1 MVTFAGVA
9 PTSSTTLNTTSTGSF
24 EISGLIQACK
34 TGMVGMYESPLI
46 DQRWQIQLSFNDPS
60 YVRLSFLAKHCPSE
74 ALDKAGDR
82 KGLYEV
88 SVSMRLGLM
97 NQSHTEPFR
106 RYQPTQYTFP
116 ASGWSHDYWISK
128 SGILDYNRNSDD
140 VASLVYNITERSE
153 ELPPTRAMTTL
164 PDIAASIFDDEETSN
179 VVFAISDPRRSTRH
193 DEYIY
198 AHTKILAIRSD
209 YFKSIFSTKIKD
221 VYMASIHE
229 SDLGVKEFSDV
240 SESEIEDD
248 LTDGT
253 LTPEDS
259 LKDVTST
266 LKRRV
271 VRVTDASYATY
282 RAMLYFLYTGLYSF
296 VPLTSTCQQTS
307 GANDFC
313 DPLGTLAE
321 QLDSDLSLGSQIYS
335 SSDVPRSNA
344 KGIYKLCDRLDIPE
358 LKAAA
363 LLHIQ
368 SSLTPENITTELNSP
383 FTSRFPEIRRMENE
397 YLKSHWKDIRDSH
410 GFSKLIT
417 KAFGDQP
424 DGVAD
429 MWLEFF
435 KQL

>member
-1 MVTFAGVA
+1 
-9 PTSSTTLNTTSTGSF
+9 
-24 EISGLIQACK
+24 
-34 TGMVGMYESPLI
+34 
-46 DQRWQIQLSFNDPS
+46 
-60 YVRLSFLAKHCPSE
+60 
-74 ALDKAGDR
+74 
-82 KGLYEV
+82 
-88 SVSMRLGLM
+88 
-97 NQSHTEPFR
+97 
-106 RYQPTQYTFP
+106 
-116 ASGWSHDYWISK
+116 
-128 SGILDYNRNSDD
+128 
-140 VASLVYNITERSE
+140 
-153 ELPPTRAMTTL
+153 MTTL

-221 VYMASIHE
+221 VYIASIHE

-248 LTDGT
+248 FTDGT

-282 RAMLYFLYTGLYSF
+282 HAMLYFLYTGSYSF
-296 VPLTSTCQQTS
+296 APLTSTSQPTRTS
-307 GANDFC
+307 GAGDFC

-321 QLDSDLSLGSQIYS
+321 QMDSDLSLGSQIYS

-344 KGIYKLCDRLDIPE
+344 KSIYKLCDRLDIPE

-363 LLHIQ
+363 LQHIQ
-368 SSLTPENITTELNSP
+368 SSLTPENITAELNSP
-383 FTSRFPEIRRMENE
+383 FTSRFPEIRRMEND
-397 YLKSHWKDIRDSH
+397 YLKSHWKDIRHST

-424 DGVAD
+424 DSVAD
-429 MWLEFF
+429 MWLDFF